1 MFSLPKNTI
10 QKNSLLQTF
19 FKQILRDIIL
29 LFNDVAELDKI
40 LPEWKSLCRK
50 AWENDYE
57 YLQIDKLAKIGEGS
71 YNSRNCNKTTYI

>member
-1 MFSLPKNTI
+1 MFTLPKNTI
-10 QKNSLLQTF
+10 QNISLLQTF

-40 LPEWKSLCRK
+40 LQEWKSLCRK

-71 YNSRNCNKTTYI
+71 YNIRNCNKTTYI